1 VTDRQRDEQ
10 TSCHGIVRAIFMHM
24 RRAIMTK
31 EDKILIS
38 GDVDCQ
44 PVWSLKAD
52 ILIFNM
58 IINFSCNF
66 YISILI
72 FYEENFSAYVRM

>member
-1 VTDRQRDEQ
+1 
-10 TSCHGIVRAIFMHM
+10 
-24 RRAIMTK
+24 MTK